1 MQKPIR
7 RAVLRRGFV
16 DGYQLVQLHLDCGHY
31 VDAGADL
38 PKTARC
44 TQCELAQASKLMDSC
59 IQAERALSEY
69 PKALMLLGGFT
80 KQARAGR
87 LSEEILRSFFLGLN
101 AGGALSDEDLSRLD
115 ANLQRDDQ
123 RP

>member
-44 TQCELAQASKLMDSC
+44 TQCELALAGKLMDAC
-59 IQAERALSEY
+59 MQAGKALSQC
-69 PKALMLLGGFT
+69 PKALRLLGEFT
-80 KQARAGR
+80 KHARTGR
-87 LSEEILRSFFLGLN
+87 LSAESLRSFFLGLN
-101 AGGALSDEDLSRLD
+101 AADALSDEDFSRLD
-115 ANLQRDDQ
+115 AKL
-123 RP
+123 

>member
-7 RAVLRRGFV
+7 RAVLRSGFV
-16 DGYQLVQLHLDCGHY
+16 DGYQLVQLHLECGY
-31 VDAGADL
+31 FVGAAADL

-44 TQCELAQASKLMDSC
+44 TECELAQAGKLMDAC
-59 IQAERALSEY
+59 MQAEKALSERH
-69 PKALMLLGGFT
+69 KALMLLGGFT
-80 KQARAGR
+80 KQARAAR

-101 AGGALSDEDLSRLD
+101 AGGTLSDADLSRLD